1 LEDHC
6 LVKIKLDENLS
17 RQLKVPLSQRGHD
30 VSTALEEGL
39 LGKIDVEVGAAA
51 KSEDRMIFT
60 LDLDFADL
68 RRFPP
73 GSHPGVVLFRPR
85 SMGPL
90 AVNQFVLRFA
100 QQTELSELAR
110 CLAIV
115 EPHRIRVRRPSL
127 LDEPG
132 DWEEISLEKD
142 K

>member
-1 LEDHC
+1 
-6 LVKIKLDENLS
+6 VKIKLDENLS
-17 RQLKVPLSQRGHD
+17 RHLKDPLSQRGHD

-39 LGKIDVEVGAAA
+39 LGKVDVEVGAAA

-68 RRFPP
+68 RKFPP
-73 GSHPGVVLFRPR
+73 GSHPGVILFRPR

-90 AVNQFVLRFA
+90 AVNQFVLKFS
-100 QQTELSELAR
+100 QETELTTLAR

-115 EPHRIRVRRPSL
+115 EPHRIRVRRLSL
-127 LDEPG
+127 IDESL
-132 DWEEISLEKD
+132 DWEEMSSDKD

>member
-1 LEDHC
+1 M
-6 LVKIKLDENLS
+6 KIKIDENLS
-17 RQLKVPLSQRGHD
+17 RHLKDPLAQLGHD

-39 LGKIDVEVGAAA
+39 VGTVDIEIGAAA

-68 RRFPP
+68 RKFPP
-73 GSHPGVVLFRPR
+73 GAHPGVILFRPR

-90 AVNQFVLRFA
+90 AVNQFVLKFS
-100 QQTELSELAR
+100 QETELTTLAR

-127 LDEPG
+127 LDESLE
-132 DWEEISLEKD
+132 WEEISLDKD